1 MKKTEQHI
9 MATIIELPKL
19 YENMDEATIGPW
31 QVKVGQAVKKDDFL
45 VELITDK
52 TVSELEAPENGT
64 VLAIYAEEKSTV
76 PHGYALCAI
85 GAAGEAAPDVAA
97 ANEAKVAAHLKATA
111 GGIDLGDFA
120 SKAPAAE
127 EKPAFRAAPA
137 AKVFARQQGVEL
149 ADVAAFCKRDMI
161 HRKDVEDY
169 IASKQA
175 PAAESKPAAPAAK
188 PAAAAAPKA
197 APIVVNPLGGQKGRV
212 ALITG
217 ATGGIGVAIA
227 RRLAA
232 DGATLAL
239 HYRSNPDA
247 AAKLADELRAAGA
260 TCETFQ
266 ADLAA
271 KEGDPAKE
279 LVNAVV
285 VKFGRLDILVNNAGI
300 LNDAT
305 VSFITDEQW
314 TDTLNMDL
322 TVPFK
327 LIRAAA
333 MNMARQRWG
342 RIVNM
347 ASDAGRMG
355 SANLPTDAAAKE
367 GLVGLTRSIARELAG
382 LGVRANAVSPGFV
395 ETNMVSNITDKRRAE
410 LYREIPCRRFAKPEE
425 VAALIAFL
433 CSDDADYITGQV
445 ISINGGLCM

>member
-1 MKKTEQHI
+1 

-188 PAAAAAPKA
+188 PAAAAAAPKA

-247 AAKLADELRAAGA
+247 AAKLADELRAAGV

-305 VSFITDEQW
+305 VSFMSDEQW

-355 SANLPTDAAAKE
+355 SANRSNYAAAKE

>member
-1 MKKTEQHI
+1 

-85 GAAGEAAPDVAA
+85 GAAGEAAPDVAP

-188 PAAAAAPKA
+188 PAAAAAAPKA

-305 VSFITDEQW
+305 VSFMSDEQW
-314 TDTLNMDL
+314 TDTLNMDS

-355 SANLPTDAAAKE
+355 SANRSNYAAAKE

>member
-1 MKKTEQHI
+1 

-64 VLAIYAEEKSTV
+64 VLAIYAQEKSTV

-85 GAAGEAAPDVAA
+85 GAEGEAAPDVAA

-120 SKAPAAE
+120 TKAPAAE

-175 PAAESKPAAPAAK
+175 PAAEAK
-188 PAAAAAPKA
+188 PAATPEAKPAATVAAPKA

-305 VSFITDEQW
+305 VSFMSDEQW
-314 TDTLNMDL
+314 IDTLNMDL

-347 ASDAGRMG
+347 SSDAGRMG
-355 SANLPTDAAAKE
+355 SANRSNYAAAKE

-395 ETNMVSNITDKRRAE
+395 ETNMVANITDKRRAE

-433 CSDDADYITGQV
+433 CSDDTDYITGQV

>member
-1 MKKTEQHI
+1 

-127 EKPAFRAAPA
+127 EKPSFRAAPA

-305 VSFITDEQW
+305 VSFMSDEQW

-355 SANLPTDAAAKE
+355 SANRSNYAAAKE

-425 VAALIAFL
+425 VAALIAL
-433 CSDDADYITGQV
+433 ICSDDADYITGQV
-445 ISINGGLCM
+445 ISITGGLCM

>member
-1 MKKTEQHI
+1 

-64 VLAIYAEEKSTV
+64 ILAIYAQEKSTV

-85 GAAGEAAPDVAA
+85 GAEGEAAPDVAA

-120 SKAPAAE
+120 TKTPAAE

-175 PAAESKPAAPAAK
+175 PAAEAKPAAAPEAK
-188 PAAAAAPKA
+188 PAAAASPKA

-247 AAKLADELRAAGA
+247 AAKLADELRSAGA

-305 VSFITDEQW
+305 VSFMSDEQW
-314 TDTLNMDL
+314 IDTLNMDL

-347 ASDAGRMG
+347 SSDAGRMG
-355 SANLPTDAAAKE
+355 SANRSNYAAAKE

>member
-1 MKKTEQHI
+1 

-19 YENMDEATIGPW
+19 YENMDEATIGQW

-305 VSFITDEQW
+305 VSFMSDEQW

-355 SANLPTDAAAKE
+355 SANRSNYAAAKE

>member
-1 MKKTEQHI
+1 

-175 PAAESKPAAPAAK
+175 PAAESKPAAPVAK
-188 PAAAAAPKA
+188 PAAAAAAPTA
-197 APIVVNPLGGQKGRV
+197 APVVVNPLGGQKGRV

-305 VSFITDEQW
+305 VSFMSDEQW

-355 SANLPTDAAAKE
+355 SANRSNYAAAKE

>member
-1 MKKTEQHI
+1 

-175 PAAESKPAAPAAK
+175 PAAESKPAAPVAK
-188 PAAAAAPKA
+188 PAAAAAAPKA

-305 VSFITDEQW
+305 VSFMSDEQW

-355 SANLPTDAAAKE
+355 SANRSNYAAAKE
-367 GLVGLTRSIARELAG
+367 CLVGLTRSIARELAG

>member
-1 MKKTEQHI
+1 

-85 GAAGEAAPDVAA
+85 GAAGEATPDVAA

-120 SKAPAAE
+120 SKAPAVE

-305 VSFITDEQW
+305 VSFMSDEQW

-355 SANLPTDAAAKE
+355 SANRSNYAAAKE

>member
-1 MKKTEQHI
+1 

-175 PAAESKPAAPAAK
+175 PVAEAKPAAPAAK

-305 VSFITDEQW
+305 VSFMSDEQW

-355 SANLPTDAAAKE
+355 SANRSNYAAAKE

>member
-1 MKKTEQHI
+1 

-31 QVKVGQAVKKDDFL
+31 QVKVGQTVKKDDFL

-120 SKAPAAE
+120 SKAPVAE

-305 VSFITDEQW
+305 VSFMSDEQW

-355 SANLPTDAAAKE
+355 SANRSNYAAAKE

>member
-1 MKKTEQHI
+1 

-127 EKPAFRAAPA
+127 EKPSFRAAPA

-169 IASKQA
+169 IASKKA
-175 PAAESKPAAPAAK
+175 PAAEAKPAAPAAK

-305 VSFITDEQW
+305 VSFMSDEQW

-355 SANLPTDAAAKE
+355 SANRSNYAAAKE

>member
-1 MKKTEQHI
+1 

-31 QVKVGQAVKKDDFL
+31 QVKVGQTVKKDDFL

-232 DGATLAL
+232 DGATIAL

-305 VSFITDEQW
+305 VSFMSDEQW

-355 SANLPTDAAAKE
+355 SANRSNYAAAKE

>member
-1 MKKTEQHI
+1 

-19 YENMDEATIGPW
+19 YENMDEATIGQW

-175 PAAESKPAAPAAK
+175 PAAESKPAAPVAK
-188 PAAAAAPKA
+188 PAAAAAAPKA

-305 VSFITDEQW
+305 VSFMSDEQW

-355 SANLPTDAAAKE
+355 SANRSNYAAAKE
-367 GLVGLTRSIARELAG
+367 GLVGLTRSIARDLAG

>member
-1 MKKTEQHI
+1 

-175 PAAESKPAAPAAK
+175 PAAESKPAAPVAK
-188 PAAAAAPKA
+188 PAAAAAAPKA

-247 AAKLADELRAAGA
+247 AAKLADELRAAGV

-305 VSFITDEQW
+305 VSFMSDEQW

-355 SANLPTDAAAKE
+355 SANRSNYAAAKE

>member
-1 MKKTEQHI
+1 

-169 IASKQA
+169 IASKQT
-175 PAAESKPAAPAAK
+175 PAAESKPAAPVAK

-239 HYRSNPDA
+239 HYRSNPEA

-305 VSFITDEQW
+305 VSFMSDEQW

-355 SANLPTDAAAKE
+355 SANRSNYAAAKE

>member
-1 MKKTEQHI
+1 

-260 TCETFQ
+260 SCETFQ

-305 VSFITDEQW
+305 VSFMSDEQW

-355 SANLPTDAAAKE
+355 SANRSNYAAAKE

>member
-1 MKKTEQHI
+1 

-175 PAAESKPAAPAAK
+175 PAAEAKPAAPAAK

-305 VSFITDEQW
+305 VSFMSDEQW

-347 ASDAGRMG
+347 SSDAGRMG
-355 SANLPTDAAAKE
+355 SANRSNYAAAKE

>member
-1 MKKTEQHI
+1 

-52 TVSELEAPENGT
+52 TVSELEAPENGII
-64 VLAIYAEEKSTV
+64 LAIYAQEKSTV

-85 GAAGEAAPDVAA
+85 GAEGEAAPDVAA

-111 GGIDLGDFA
+111 GGIDLGDFTT
-120 SKAPAAE
+120 KAPAVE

-175 PAAESKPAAPAAK
+175 PAAEAK
-188 PAAAAAPKA
+188 PAAAPEAKPAATAAAPKA

-217 ATGGIGVAIA
+217 ATGGIGIAIA

-239 HYRSNPDA
+239 HYRSNPEA

-305 VSFITDEQW
+305 VSFMSDEQW
-314 TDTLNMDL
+314 IDTLNMDL

-347 ASDAGRMG
+347 SSDAGRMG
-355 SANLPTDAAAKE
+355 SANRSNYAAAKE